1 MIDFDGGEAPK
12 IDFEDDGDV
21 TSVVVFRD
29 KGGYLVET
37 DDDLDNVDLD
47 EGGAPKVGLIE
58 GTEGA
63 LIFSDEDDGPDKRGD
78 VFLI

>member
-1 MIDFDGGEAPK
+1 MIDFGGGGAPT

-29 KGGYLVET
+29 KGGCLVET
-37 DDDLDNVDLD
+37 NDDLDDVDLD
-47 EGGAPKVGLIE
+47 EGEASKVGVIG

-63 LIFSDEDDGPDKRGD
+63 LVEDDDSDKRGD
-78 VFLI
+78 ILLV